1 MTKRQTTTRD
11 IGFAIHDFCEGYAIS
26 HFGKNRNDDG
36 CTEYTGFDTIAEVD
50 ISDPDNPI
58 FHMESG
64 AVFTVRIVRT
74 G

>member
-11 IGFAIHDFCEGYAIS
+11 IGFAIRDFCEGYAIS
-26 HFGKNRNDDG
+26 HFDDG
-36 CTEYTGFDTIAEVD
+36 GDDLTEYSGFDCITAVD

-64 AVFTVRIVRT
+64 PVFTVRIVRT

>member
-11 IGFAIHDFCEGYAIS
+11 IGFAIRDFCDGMPIS
-26 HFGKNRNDDG
+26 HFDCDNDDLI
-36 CTEYTGFDTIAEVD
+36 EHTGFDCIDAIDV
-50 ISDPDNPI
+50 SDVDNPI
-58 FHMESG
+58 FRMESG

>member
-11 IGFAIHDFCEGYAIS
+11 IGFAIRDFCEDHSIS
-26 HFGKNRNDDG
+26 HVNVEGDG
-36 CTEYTGFDTIAEVD
+36 YTEYTEADAIYAVD
-50 ISDPDNPI
+50 MADPDNPI

-64 AVFTVRIVRT
+64 AVFTVRIART

>member
-11 IGFAIHDFCEGYAIS
+11 IGFAIRDFCEGYAIS
-26 HFGKNRNDDG
+26 HFESDDE
-36 CTEYTGFDTIAEVD
+36 TEYSGFDTIDAVD
-50 ISDPDNPI
+50 ISDVDNPI
-58 FHMESG
+58 FRMESG

>member
-1 MTKRQTTTRD
+1 MTKRATTTSD
-11 IGFAIHDFCEGYAIS
+11 IGFAIRDFCEGYAIS
-26 HFGKNRNDDG
+26 HFDSAGDEF
-36 CTEYTGFDTIAEVD
+36 TEYTGFDTIDKVD
-50 ISDPDNPI
+50 VSDVDNPI

>member
-1 MTKRQTTTRD
+1 MTKRQTTTSD
-11 IGFAIHDFCEGYAIS
+11 IGLAIRDFCEGYAIS
-26 HFGKNRNDDG
+26 HFDGADDV
-36 CTEYTGFDTIAEVD
+36 TEYSGFDTIEAVD
-50 ISDPDNPI
+50 ISDVDNPI